1 MNPIK
6 ATVIVF
12 SATGTSKKGA
22 MAIAKGFGCP
32 VEVIDVTAHTW
43 NDEGKTFGPDEI
55 VIFGGPCYGGRIP
68 KLAMPRLAAF
78 KGEGTPC
85 VVTTSFGNRDFDDAL
100 AELCDMAKQNGF
112 IPVGAAAL
120 VAQHTFGQIAV
131 GRPNAED
138 LAEDE
143 AFGRKVLESLQ
154 NGIVDKTDVIPG
166 NRSYKDGG
174 NGGKFRPSTLDTCV
188 NCGAC
193 RKGCPAGAIGEDNR
207 TIDNDKCISC
217 FRCISVCPM
226 KAKVMQDAAYDEF
239 CVGFNQRLAERK
251 ESKFFI

>member
-1 MNPIK
+1 MNPVK

-12 SATGTSKKGA
+12 SATGTSKKSA
-22 MAIAKGFGCP
+22 MAIAKGLGCP

-43 NDEGKTFGPDEI
+43 NGEGKTFGKDEI

-68 KLAMPRLAAF
+68 QLAMPRLSAF

-85 VVTTSFGNRDFDDAL
+85 IVTTAFGNRDFDDAL
-100 AELCDMAKQNGF
+100 AELCDMAKANGF
-112 IPVGAAAL
+112 VPVAGAAL

-131 GRPNAED
+131 GRPTAED

-143 AFGRKVLESLQ
+143 AFGKKVAESLRS
-154 NGIVDKTDVIPG
+154 GVVDKTDIIPG
-166 NRSYKDGG
+166 SRPYKDGG
-174 NGGKFRPSTLDTCV
+174 SGGKFRPSTSDACI

-193 RKGCPAGAIGEDNR
+193 RKGCPAGAIADDNK

-217 FRCISVCPM
+217 FRCIAVCPM
-226 KAKVMQDAAYDEF
+226 KAKAMQNPAYDEF
-239 CVGFNQRLAERK
+239 CVGFNQKLAERK